1 VSMSEVTPDG
11 AAPSPAPSEVMTY
24 RQQTVLLAPGPV
36 ETLEQPKN
44 LVLIGSILTVIGVA
58 LLGTALFGSAIMMT
72 VRIVLALVALV
83 FLFKGLGKLGTSKCG
98 SQFDLSY
105 WLACIWLAAL
115 ILAAIFAPLLP
126 LGEYKD
132 TVKTLAEPGFAS
144 PSLLSDHP
152 LGTNNFGLD
161 LLARALF
168 GARASLTVAICAVLI
183 GMIIGG
189 TIGVM
194 AGYFRGKVDA
204 VVGILTNS
212 LLAIPSLVLLIALAA
227 VLTSNLRNIT
237 LALSILCIPSMVRI
251 ARANTIVVAQREFVL
266 AARAMGATKWRVIW
280 RELVPNVLVPVAALG
295 LVAVSGLIVAE
306 ASLSFL
312 GLGIAQPDP
321 TWGNM
326 IAEGQGGIVE
336 KHPFI
341 VLVPGVFLFLTV
353 FSFNLIGEKYRSKL

>member
-1 VSMSEVTPDG
+1 MSMSEVTPDG

-44 LVLIGSILTVIGVA
+44 LVLIGSILTVVGVA

-83 FLFKGLGKLGTSKCG
+83 FLFKGLGKLGTSKWG

-105 WLACIWLAAL
+105 WLACIWLVAL

-204 VVGILTNS
+204 VVS
-212 LLAIPSLVLLIALAA
+212 ADA
-227 VLTSNLRNIT
+227 VLASG
-237 LALSILCIPSMVRI
+237 A
-251 ARANTIVVAQREFVL
+251 A
-266 AARAMGATKWRVIW
+266 AARR
-280 RELVPNVLVPVAALG
+280 
-295 LVAVSGLIVAE
+295 
-306 ASLSFL
+306 
-312 GLGIAQPDP
+312 
-321 TWGNM
+321 
-326 IAEGQGGIVE
+326 
-336 KHPFI
+336 
-341 VLVPGVFLFLTV
+341 
-353 FSFNLIGEKYRSKL
+353 